1 MQEVL
6 NQLVFFGF
14 IQSVFLIIIYIV
26 SAKRGKAIN
35 KYMLL
40 LIGILL
46 IGLLGK
52 VIYNSGIYGKNF
64 RFIAFSEFSALLFGS
79 TIYLFTESV
88 LNKTKFKKTDLV
100 HYVPGVTYSLFI
112 LFYFLIPEDEVI
124 KSRIKTGE
132 LQRVIYACHAVGLIV
147 NITYWFLGVKSFF
160 NFKREVRNHASYEVH
175 IHFIQNF
182 LYITGF
188 VLFTWTVLFI
198 TSFFGYPMLER
209 SVRPYIWMFLT
220 LLVLFI
226 TYYLM
231 LSPEV
236 LKEIPELKERKYT
249 QSKLSID
256 DLEHLKLK
264 LEMIMSEKKPY
275 LNNKLLK
282 SELAELLGVNSPELA
297 RLLNENV
304 GMNFFEYVN
313 YYRIK
318 EFVSLAKTE
327 KGKQLTFYGLAQEA
341 GFNSKT
347 TFNKSFKKLMGVSPS
362 VYFNQNIK

>member
-14 IQSVFLIIIYIV
+14 IQSVFLLIIYIV

-40 LIGILL
+40 LIVVLL

-52 VIYNSGIYGKNF
+52 VIYNSGVYGRNF
-64 RFIAFSEFSALLFGS
+64 RFIAFSEFSALFFGP
-79 TIYLFTESV
+79 TIYLFTESI

-100 HYVPGVTYSLFI
+100 HYIPGITYSLFI
-112 LFYFLIPEDEVI
+112 VFYFLIPEDEII
-124 KSRIKTGE
+124 KERIKTGE
-132 LQRVIYACHAVGLIV
+132 LQRVIYACHAVGLVV
-147 NITYWFLGVKSFF
+147 NITYWFLGVKYFFSF
-160 NFKREVRNHASYEVH
+160 KKEMRNQVSYEIH
-175 IHFIQNF
+175 IRFMQNF

-188 VLFTWTVLFI
+188 VLFVWTVLFV
-198 TSFFGYPMLER
+198 TSFFGFPMLER
-209 SVRPYIWMFLT
+209 STRPYIWMFLT

-236 LKEIPELKERKYT
+236 LKEIPDLKEKKYT
-249 QSKLSID
+249 QSKLSMD
-256 DLEHLKLK
+256 DLEQLKLK
-264 LEMIMSEKKPY
+264 LETIMIEKKPY

-318 EFVSLAKTE
+318 EFVNLAETE
-327 KGKQLTFYGLAQEA
+327 KGKQLTFFGLAQEA

-347 TFNKSFKKLMGVSPS
+347 TFNKSFKKLMGVAPS
-362 VYFNQNIK
+362 VYFNQKI

>member
-14 IQSVFLIIIYIV
+14 IQSVFLLIIYIV

-40 LIGILL
+40 LIVVLL

-52 VIYNSGIYGKNF
+52 VIYNSGVYGRNF
-64 RFIAFSEFSALLFGS
+64 RFIAFSEFSALLFGP
-79 TIYLFTESV
+79 TIYLFTESI
-88 LNKTKFKKTDLV
+88 LNKIKFKKTDLV
-100 HYVPGVTYSLFI
+100 HYIPGITYSLFI
-112 LFYFLIPEDEVI
+112 VFYFLIPEDEII
-124 KSRIKTGE
+124 KERIKTGE
-132 LQRVIYACHAVGLIV
+132 LQRVIYACHAVGLVV
-147 NITYWFLGVKSFF
+147 NITYWFLGVKCFFSF
-160 NFKREVRNHASYEVH
+160 KKEMRNQVSYEIH
-175 IHFIQNF
+175 IRFMQNF

-188 VLFTWTVLFI
+188 VLFVWTVLFV
-198 TSFFGYPMLER
+198 TSFFGFPMLER
-209 SVRPYIWMFLT
+209 SARPYLWMLLT

-236 LKEIPELKERKYT
+236 LKEIPDVKEKKYT
-249 QSKLSID
+249 QSKLSME
-256 DLEHLKLK
+256 DLEQLK
-264 LEMIMSEKKPY
+264 LELEKIMIEKKPY

-318 EFVSLAKTE
+318 EFVNLAETE
-327 KGKQLTFYGLAQEA
+327 KGKQLTFFGLAQEA

-362 VYFNQNIK
+362 VYFNQNI